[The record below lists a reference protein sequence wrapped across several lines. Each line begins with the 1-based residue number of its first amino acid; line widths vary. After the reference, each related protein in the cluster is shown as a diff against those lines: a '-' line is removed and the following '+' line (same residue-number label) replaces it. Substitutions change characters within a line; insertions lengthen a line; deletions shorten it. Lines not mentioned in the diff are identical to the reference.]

1 MKMSFKAYLEGHFH
15 FVDRDATRGGFR
27 SVFPGMRYK
36 TKFASAGFIFLA
48 VSACANPQAT
58 PRPAGQGVPISSP
71 QAQPLAGNLPGP
83 GMGHPV
89 APAPDG
95 SVEIPAGQLDATALP
110 AGFPHEVYTGKDG
123 KVISVKAEE
132 GGCGRAIATP
142 VEQSAQRVVID
153 LSETPGQP
161 GQMCTMDI
169 RYPVV
174 SVTLDAPLGNRTV
187 VLHKEQRNR

>member
-1 MKMSFKAYLEGHFH
+1 
-15 FVDRDATRGGFR
+15 
-27 SVFPGMRYK
+27 MRYK
-36 TKFASAGFIFLA
+36 TKFVSAGFILIA
-48 VSACANPQAT
+48 ASACASPQST
-58 PRPAGQGVPISSP
+58 PRPAGQEGPISSP
-71 QAQPLAGNLPGP
+71 QAQPGAGNLPGP

-89 APAPDG
+89 APVPDG
-95 SVEIPAGQLDATALP
+95 SVEIPAGQMDPTGLP
-110 AGFPHEVYTGKDG
+110 SGFPREVYTGKDG

-132 GGCGRAIATP
+132 GGCGRALATP

-174 SVTLDAPLGNRTV
+174 PVTLDAPLGDRTV

>member
-1 MKMSFKAYLEGHFH
+1 
-15 FVDRDATRGGFR
+15 
-27 SVFPGMRYK
+27 MRYT
-36 TKFASAGFIFLA
+36 TKFVSAGFILIA
-48 VSACANPQAT
+48 ASACANPQAT
-58 PRPAGQGVPISSP
+58 PQPAGQELPISSP
-71 QAQPLAGNLPGP
+71 RAQPGAGNLPAP

-95 SVEIPAGQLDATALP
+95 SVQLPAGQMDANALP
-110 AGFPHEVYTGKDG
+110 AGAPREVYVGQDG
-123 KVISVKAEE
+123 KIVSVKAEE
-132 GGCGRAIATP
+132 GGCGKAVATP

-161 GQMCTMDI
+161 GQLCTMDL

-174 SVTLDAPLGNRTV
+174 SVTLDAPLGSRTV